1 MKKTRVLFLCTGNSC
16 RSQMA
21 EAFLRKYAGDKYEV
35 YSAGLKAQGIHPKT
49 IQVMKEIGIDLS
61 EQESKS
67 LKKYLGKKHFGYL
80 ITVCARAEEE
90 CPIFPDVS
98 TRLYWP
104 FDDPRAAEGSE
115 EEILNK
121 FREVRDQI
129 EKRIKEFLEE
139 RESEGK

>member
-1 MKKTRVLFLCTGNSC
+1 MNKTRVLFICTGNSC

-21 EAFLRKYAGDKYEV
+21 EAFLKKYAGDKYEV
-35 YSAGLKAQGIHPKT
+35 YSAGLEAQGIHPNT
-49 IQVMKEIGIDLS
+49 IKVMKEIGIDI
-61 EQESKS
+61 SKQKS
-67 LKKYLGKKHFGYL
+67 KDLKKYLGKKHFGIL

-115 EEILNK
+115 DEILNK

-129 EKRIKEFLEE
+129 EAKVQNFIETKEN
-139 RESEGK
+139 

>member
-1 MKKTRVLFLCTGNSC
+1 MNKTRVLFICTGNSC

-21 EAFLRKYAGDKYEV
+21 EAFLKKYADDKYEV
-35 YSAGLKAQGIHPKT
+35 YSAGLEAQGIHPNT
-49 IQVMKEIGIDLS
+49 IKVMKEIGIDI
-61 EQESKS
+61 SKQKS
-67 LKKYLGKKHFGYL
+67 KDLKKYLGKKHFGIL

-121 FREVRDQI
+121 FREVRDKI
-129 EKRIKEFLEE
+129 EAKVKNFIDIKDN
-139 RESEGK
+139 

>member
-1 MKKTRVLFLCTGNSC
+1 MNKTRVLFICTGNSC

-21 EAFLRKYAGDKYEV
+21 EAFLRKYADHKYEV
-35 YSAGLKAQGIHPKT
+35 YSAGLEAQGIHPNT
-49 IQVMKEIGIDLS
+49 IKVMKEIGIDIS
-61 EQESKS
+61 SQESKN
-67 LKKYLGKKHFGYL
+67 LKRYLGKKHFGIL

-129 EKRIKEFLEE
+129 EEKIKNFVEE
-139 RESEGK
+139 KDN

>member
-1 MKKTRVLFLCTGNSC
+1 MKKTKVLFLCTGNSC

-21 EAFLRKYAGDKYEV
+21 EAFLRKYAGDRYEV
-35 YSAGLKAQGIHPKT
+35 YSAGLEAQGIAPKT
-49 IQVMKEIGIDLS
+49 IRVMKEIGIDLS
-61 EQESKS
+61 SQKSKS
-67 LKKYLGKKHFGYL
+67 LKKYLGKKHFGFL

-129 EKRIKEFLEE
+129 DSKIKGFIEDAENEE
-139 RESEGK
+139 E

>member
-1 MKKTRVLFLCTGNSC
+1 
-16 RSQMA
+16 MA
-21 EAFLRKYAGDKYEV
+21 EAFLKKYADDKYEV
-35 YSAGLKAQGIHPKT
+35 YSAGLEAQGIHPNT
-49 IQVMKEIGIDLS
+49 IKVMKEIGIDI
-61 EQESKS
+61 SKQKS
-67 LKKYLGKKHFGYL
+67 KDLKKYLGKKHFGIL

-121 FREVRDQI
+121 FREVRDKI
-129 EKRIKEFLEE
+129 EAKVKNFIDIKDN
-139 RESEGK
+139 

>member
-1 MKKTRVLFLCTGNSC
+1 MKKTKVLFLCTGNSC

-21 EAFLRKYAGDKYEV
+21 EAFLRKYAAEKYEV
-35 YSAGLKAQGIHPKT
+35 YSAGLEAQGIHPKT
-49 IQVMKEIGIDLS
+49 IKVMKEIGIDIS
-61 EQESKS
+61 NQQSKS
-67 LKKYLGKKHFGYL
+67 LKKYLGKKHFGFL

-90 CPIFPDVS
+90 CPVFPDVS

-129 EKRIKEFLEE
+129 EQKIKDFIVE
-139 RESEGK
+139 KD

>member
-1 MKKTRVLFLCTGNSC
+1 MNKTRVLFICTGNSC

-21 EAFLRKYAGDKYEV
+21 EAFLKKYADDKYEV
-35 YSAGLKAQGIHPKT
+35 YSAGLEAQGIHPNT
-49 IQVMKEIGIDLS
+49 IKVMKEIGIDI
-61 EQESKS
+61 SKQKS
-67 LKKYLGKKHFGYL
+67 KDLKKYLGKKHFGIL

-121 FREVRDQI
+121 FREVRDKI
-129 EKRIKEFLEE
+129 EAKVKNFNDIN
-139 RESEGK
+139 S

>member
-1 MKKTRVLFLCTGNSC
+1 MKRTRVLFLCTGNSC